1 MMNNNRHIN
10 LLFSGIQFNM
20 KLYAYILC
28 VIVQAISTQVYSN
41 SSVND
46 SLKNSET
53 YLYIGEKTTIR
64 NVYLLHVVTPAKT
77 EKTKLYIK
85 GNSFITNA
93 DQLKNTEIIHCG
105 KVVGKKAK
113 KHIVQSRPREKN
125 ATSTTKQLSEVTQKV
140 KSLYYSNT
148 SSSRLSSDKRI
159 QIMAVQTYQN
169 NKCISATSANDLELY
184 MSLILRDENNK
195 YRKEVFVHKPLVAYF
210 KNRPP
215 PYILLFF
222 LVAHRVD
229 RFRILLCNG
238 YSEFRLL

>member
-64 NVYLLHVVTPAKT
+64 NVHLLHVVTPAKT

-125 ATSTTKQLSEVTQKV
+125 TTSATKQLNEVTQKV
-140 KSLYYSNT
+140 KPLYYSNT

-169 NKCISATSANDLELY
+169 NKCISVTSADNLELY
-184 MSLILRDENNK
+184 KSLIIREENNK
-195 YRKEVFVHKPLVAYF
+195 YRKEVFVHKTLVEYF

-215 PYILLFF
+215 PYDLFIF
-222 LVAHRVD
+222 S
-229 RFRILLCNG
+229 G
-238 YSEFRLL
+238 STQSG